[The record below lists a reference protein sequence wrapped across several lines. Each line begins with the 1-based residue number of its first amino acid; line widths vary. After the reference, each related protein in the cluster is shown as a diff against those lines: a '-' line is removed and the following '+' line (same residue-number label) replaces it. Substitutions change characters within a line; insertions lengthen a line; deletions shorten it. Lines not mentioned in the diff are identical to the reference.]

1 MCSLHCVALC
11 YCWLW
16 TAYLYIPLRLKPVC
30 VWEEET
36 GQVTR
41 VMLTEAV
48 CEDPLYRRKMAFYS
62 LPKTGHDPIS
72 SQDQLNMKFMTRIQI
87 LEYYPEKSAYRWE
100 FCLHFQ
106 RTSLFLFTWWT
117 FNLSSPVLFLPPF
130 LFPSHPP
137 RTQSNGQWSS
147 LETNSRRKMQWSYS
161 SWFCSTWET
170 AKLRY
175 LLWLALA
182 QCFHSLARCYMYV
195 VVMYC
200 NT

>member
-1 MCSLHCVALC
+1 MHVQSALC
-11 YCWLW
+11 SFVLLLVVNCVLIYTIEIETC
-16 TAYLYIPLRLKPVC
+16 VC
-30 VWEEET
+30 LGGGDRT
-36 GQVTR
+36 SH
-41 VMLTEAV
+41 MSEAV

-117 FNLSSPVLFLPPF
+117 FNLSSPVLVLPPF

-137 RTQSNGQWSS
+137 RTQSNSQWSS
-147 LETNSRRKMQWSYS
+147 LETNSRRKMQWSCL

-170 AKLRY
+170 ANLRY
-175 LLWLALA
+175 VVTSSGTMFSFFSLLL
-182 QCFHSLARCYMYV
+182 CGCYV
-195 VVMYC
+195 
-200 NT
+200 